1 MLKEREIAMTYDEM
15 NSFILNY
22 LKNDITGRAIML
34 TGEWGS
40 GKSYYVKNTLKPFL
54 EDKDNCKYKCVIV
67 SLYGLS
73 DTSEISK
80 AIYTELR
87 TIKKA
92 PTSEIGNT
100 AKVVGKIVGKPIF
113 NGLVNKI
120 GFDIGGINDHDLQE
134 VYESVDLTDKLIVL
148 EDMERTRIDIIE
160 LLGYIN
166 NMCEND
172 GVKVLLVTNESELL
186 TTYKKSD
193 DKGKT
198 TKYYTDDA
206 LTYKRAKE
214 KTIGDTIYYFCDYE
228 NTIQQIID
236 SFGVFLQKYRTPECA
251 KDIRDM
257 FDHMTSHNLRAFI
270 YCCQK
275 IKEIIMFIEDNS
287 IFIKDEIQKILF
299 YGCVAFTQRQ
309 SKGANLQFE
318 RDTYLSAKLGL
329 NDQYPLFKFCYDYI
343 MYQVLSKDD
352 IKKSIAYYTD
362 YRKNGKW
369 NSGRDSDLKTI
380 KEFHIKTDKEV
391 IDAIMKLPPKLIDG
405 DIPYYDYGV
414 LMNFLVAIKY
424 EAGIDFNITQF
435 ENSIIG
441 DLKNAPDEI
450 NIESLFN
457 SDYEL
462 HKEEAITS
470 FANIK
475 QRMKDALVSLDD
487 LDFSYDPE
495 KVINYYDKNIKKL
508 KDNLASNGFA
518 HKLDINRLVE
528 MLKNCS
534 SAQISK
540 LSSLFMDLYRDQ
552 HYSQILEDD
561 IFALNEISDK
571 ISALLQ
577 YDKYDNIQKMQMVGF
592 NKNINDIILTFDSQ
606 KTQGK

>member
-1 MLKEREIAMTYDEM
+1 MTYDKM

-100 AKVVGKIVGKPIF
+100 AKVVGKIVGKTIF

-120 GFDIGGINDHDLQE
+120 GFDIGRINDDDLQE

-236 SFGVFLQKYRTPECA
+236 SFGVFLHKYRTPECA
-251 KDIRDM
+251 KDIRDI
-257 FDHMTSHNLRAFI
+257 FVNMTSHNLRAFI

-275 IKEIIMFIEDNS
+275 IKEIIMFIDDNS

-343 MYQVLSKDD
+343 MCQVLSKDD

-369 NSGRDSDLKTI
+369 NSGLDSDLRTI

-391 IDAIMKLPPKLIDG
+391 IEAILNLPRKLCDG

-414 LMNFLVAIKY
+414 LMNYLVAIKY
-424 EAGIDFNITQF
+424 EAGIDFNIAPI
-435 ENSIIG
+435 ENSIIES
-441 DLKNAPDEI
+441 LKKAPAEL
-450 NIESLFN
+450 NIESLF
-457 SDYEL
+457 SSGYEL
-462 HKEEAITS
+462 YNEEAIS
-470 FANIK
+470 AFANIK
-475 QRMKDALVSLDD
+475 QRMKETIGSIDA
-487 LDFSYDPE
+487 FNFPYAPE
-495 KVINYYDKNIKKL
+495 KIIGYYDKNIRILQENRNSK
-508 KDNLASNGFA
+508 GFA
-518 HKLDINRLVE
+518 HILDINRLVE

-540 LSSLFMDLYRDQ
+540 LRSLFMDLYQDQ

-577 YDKYDNIQKMQMVGF
+577 YDKYDKIQKMQMVWF

>member
-1 MLKEREIAMTYDEM
+1 MTYDDM

-22 LKNDITGRAIML
+22 LKNDITDRAIML

-54 EDKDNCKYKCVIV
+54 EDTDNSKHKCVIV

-80 AIYTELR
+80 AIYMKLR

-92 PTSEIGNT
+92 PSSETAST
-100 AKVVGKIVGKPIF
+100 AKAVGKIVGKTIF
-113 NGLVNKI
+113 NGLVSKI
-120 GFDIGGINDHDLQE
+120 GFDIGGISDDELQE

-148 EDMERTRIDIIE
+148 EDIERTQIDIIE

-186 TTYKKSD
+186 TTYEKND

-206 LTYKRAKE
+206 LAYKRAKE

-228 NTIQQIID
+228 NTIQQIIG

-251 KDIRDM
+251 EDIRNI
-257 FDHMTSHNLRAFI
+257 FILMTSHNLRAFI

-275 IKEIIMFIEDNS
+275 IKEIIMFIENNS
-287 IFIKDEIQKILF
+287 ISIKNEIQKILF

-318 RDTYLSAKLGL
+318 RDAYLSAKLGL

-352 IKKSIAYYTD
+352 IKKSIVYYTD

-380 KEFHIKTDKEV
+380 KEFNIKTDEEV
-391 IDAIMKLPPKLIDG
+391 NEAIRNLPQKLNSG

-414 LMNFLVAIKY
+414 LLNYLVAIKY
-424 EAGIDFNITQF
+424 EAGIEFDITPI

-441 DLKNAPDEI
+441 YLKNAPDEI

-457 SDYEL
+457 SSYEL
-462 HKEEAITS
+462 HKEEAIAT

-475 QRMKDALVSLDD
+475 QRMKDALCSLDD
-487 LDFSYDPE
+487 LDFPYDPE

-508 KDNLASNGFA
+508 KENLASNGFA
-518 HKLDINRLVE
+518 HKLDINRLVD

-540 LSSLFMDLYRDQ
+540 MRDLFLNLYTDQ
-552 HYSQILEDD
+552 DRSQTREDD
-561 IFALNEISDK
+561 IFALGEMSDK
-571 ISALLQ
+571 ISTLLLYDG
-577 YDKYDNIQKMQMVGF
+577 YDKIQKMQIELLF
-592 NKNINDIILTFDSQ
+592 KNINEEYLTFC
-606 KTQGK
+606 T

>member
-1 MLKEREIAMTYDEM
+1 MTYDEM

-22 LKNDITGRAIML
+22 LKNDMTGRAIML

-54 EDKDNCKYKCVIV
+54 EDKDNGKYKCVIV

-80 AIYTELR
+80 AIYMELR

-92 PTSEIGNT
+92 PSSETAST
-100 AKVVGKIVGKPIF
+100 AKAVGKIVGKTIF

-120 GFDIGGINDHDLQE
+120 GFDIGGISDDDLQE

-148 EDMERTRIDIIE
+148 EDIERTQIDIIE

-172 GVKVLLVTNESELL
+172 GVKVLLVTNESEFL
-186 TTYKKSD
+186 TTYEKKD

-198 TKYYTDDA
+198 TRFYTDDA
-206 LTYKRAKE
+206 LAYKRIKE
-214 KTIGDTIYYFCDYE
+214 KTIGDTIYFFCDYE
-228 NTIQQIID
+228 NTIQQIIEP
-236 SFGVFLQKYRTPECA
+236 FGVYLQKYRTPECVE
-251 KDIRDM
+251 DIRTI
-257 FDHMTSHNLRAFI
+257 FYLTTSQNLRAFI

-275 IKEIIMFIEDNS
+275 VKEIMLFIEDNS
-287 IFIKDEIQKILF
+287 ISVKDEIQSILF

-309 SKGANLQFE
+309 SKGEDLHFE

-329 NDQYPLFKFCYDYI
+329 NEQYPLFRFCYNYI
-343 MYQVLSKDD
+343 VYQELSKDD
-352 IKKSIAYYTD
+352 IMKAVAYYTD

-369 NSGRDSDLKTI
+369 NSGRDSDLRTI

-391 IDAIMKLPPKLIDG
+391 IEAILNLPLKLNAG

-424 EAGIDFNITQF
+424 EAGIEFDITPI
-435 ENSIIG
+435 ENSIIEN
-441 DLKNAPDEI
+441 LKTAPNEI
-450 NIESLFN
+450 NFESLFN
-457 SDYEL
+457 SGYEL
-462 HKEEAITS
+462 HKENAIS
-470 FANIK
+470 AFDNIK
-475 QRMKDALVSLDD
+475 QKMKEAIGSIDSF
-487 LDFSYDPE
+487 DFPYDCE
-495 KVINYYDKNIKKL
+495 RIIEYCDKNKKVL
-508 KDNLASNGFA
+508 QENIHSKGFA
-518 HKLDINRLVE
+518 HSLDIDRFID

-540 LSSLFMDLYRDQ
+540 LRSLFMHLYRDQ
-552 HYSQILEDD
+552 HYSQIMKEDL
-561 IFALNEISDK
+561 IALNEISDK
-571 ISALLQ
+571 ISTLLQ
-577 YDKYDNIQKMQMVGF
+577 YDKYDNIQKMQMYLF
-592 NKNINDIILTFDSQ
+592 NKNINDIILSFDAQ
-606 KTQGK
+606 RTQGR

>member
-1 MLKEREIAMTYDEM
+1 MTYDEM

-54 EDKDNCKYKCVIV
+54 EDKDNGKHKCVIV

-80 AIYTELR
+80 AIYMELR
-87 TIKKA
+87 TIIKS
-92 PTSEIGNT
+92 PSTEVGNT
-100 AKVVGKIVGKPIF
+100 AKAVGEIIGKTIF
-113 NGLVNKI
+113 NGLVSKV
-120 GFDIGGINDHDLQE
+120 GFDIGSTNDKVFQDL
-134 VYESVDLTDKLIVL
+134 YESIDLTGKLIVL
-148 EDMERTRIDIIE
+148 EDIERTQIDIIE

-186 TTYKKSD
+186 TTYEKTD

-198 TKYYTDDA
+198 TKYYTDRA
-206 LTYKRAKE
+206 LAYKRAKE

-228 NTIQQIID
+228 NTIQQIIG

-251 KDIRDM
+251 EDIRDI
-257 FDHMTSHNLRAFI
+257 FILMTSHNLRAFI

-275 IKEIIMFIEDNS
+275 IKEIFMFIENNHIS
-287 IFIKDEIQKILF
+287 IKDEIQQIIF

-309 SKGANLQFE
+309 SKGADLQFE

-329 NDQYPLFKFCYDYI
+329 NEQYPLFRFCYNYI
-343 MYQVLSKDD
+343 VCQVLSKDD

-369 NSGRDSDLKTI
+369 NSGRDSDLKI
-380 KEFHIKTDKEV
+380 IRAFGVKTDKEV
-391 IDAIMKLPPKLIDG
+391 IDAIQNLPHKLNSG

-414 LMNFLVAIKY
+414 LMNYLVAIKY
-424 EAGIDFNITQF
+424 EAGIGFNIATI
-435 ENSIIG
+435 ENSIIES
-441 DLKNAPDEI
+441 LKKAPAEL
-450 NIESLFN
+450 NIESLF
-457 SDYEL
+457 SSGYEL
-462 HKEEAITS
+462 NNEEAIS
-470 FANIK
+470 AFANIK
-475 QRMKDALVSLDD
+475 TRMKEAIGGIDAF
-487 LDFSYDPE
+487 DFPYDPE
-495 KVINYYDKNIKKL
+495 KIIEYYDKNIRILQENRNSK
-508 KDNLASNGFA
+508 GFA
-518 HKLDINRLVE
+518 HNIDINRFVD

-540 LSSLFMDLYRDQ
+540 LRSLFMDLYRDQ

-561 IFALNEISDK
+561 IFALNEISDR

-577 YDKYDNIQKMQMVGF
+577 YDKYDNIQKMQMFWF

>member
-1 MLKEREIAMTYDEM
+1 MTYDEM

-54 EDKDNCKYKCVIV
+54 EDKENGKHKCVIV

-80 AIYTELR
+80 AIYMELR
-87 TIKKA
+87 TINKS
-92 PTSEIGNT
+92 PSSEAGNT
-100 AKVVGKIVGKPIF
+100 AKVVGKIVGKTIF
-113 NGLVNKI
+113 NGLVSKI
-120 GFDIGGINDHDLQE
+120 GFDIGSIEDKEFQE
-134 VYESVDLTDKLIVL
+134 IYESVDLAGKLIIL
-148 EDMERTRIDIIE
+148 EDIERTQIDIIE

-186 TTYKKSD
+186 TTYEEKD
-193 DKGKT
+193 NQGKA

-206 LTYKRAKE
+206 LAYKRAKE
-214 KTIGDTIYYFCDYE
+214 KTIGDTIYYICDYE
-228 NTIQQIID
+228 NTIQQIIG

-251 KDIRDM
+251 EDIRDI
-257 FDHMTSHNLRAFI
+257 FFLMTSHNLRAFI

-275 IKEIIMFIEDNS
+275 IKEIIMFIEDNHIS
-287 IFIKDEIQKILF
+287 VKDEIQKIIF
-299 YGCVAFTQRQ
+299 YGSVAFTQRQ
-309 SKGANLQFE
+309 SKGADLQFE
-318 RDTYLSAKLGL
+318 RDAYLSAKLGL

-343 MYQVLSKDD
+343 VYQVLSKDD

-369 NSGRDSDLKTI
+369 NSGRDSDLKII
-380 KEFHIKTDKEV
+380 KEFGIKTDKEV
-391 IDAIMKLPPKLIDG
+391 IEAIQNLPQKLNAG

-414 LMNFLVAIKY
+414 LMNYLVAIKY
-424 EAGIDFNITQF
+424 EAGIDFNITAI

-441 DLKNAPDEI
+441 YLKNAPNEI

-457 SDYEL
+457 SGYEL
-462 HKEEAITS
+462 HKEEAINA
-470 FANIK
+470 FDYIK
-475 QRMKDALVSLDD
+475 QRMKDALGNIDV
-487 LDFSYDPE
+487 LDFPYDPE
-495 KVINYYDKNIKKL
+495 KIIEYYDKNIRKL
-508 KDNLASNGFA
+508 QENIHSKGFT
-518 HKLDINRLVE
+518 HNLDINHLVD
-528 MLKNCS
+528 MLKKCS

-540 LSSLFMDLYRDQ
+540 IRSLFLDLYRDQ

-561 IFALNEISDK
+561 IFALNELSDK
-571 ISALLQ
+571 ISALQQ
-577 YDKYDNIQKMQMVGF
+577 YDQYDNIQKMQMHWL
-592 NKNINDIILTFDSQ
+592 NKNINDIILSFDIQ
-606 KTQGK
+606 RTQGR